1 MTEVSGRM
9 YPVSSNK
16 FCLAP
21 WTPFAL
27 AELKPDRRRDLDSV
41 FMLVPRSIDPSCV
54 ISPAFEGSPGYI
66 YTALAASYSRS
77 LRHMNQTVCADD
89 VTLETAN
96 TSVALTSRGEPT
108 ELVSQTAP
116 ITEERDLKRKK
127 KKKEKKKCTW
137 SKESV
142 EHPQRNRL
150 L

>member
-1 MTEVSGRM
+1 
-9 YPVSSNK
+9 
-16 FCLAP
+16 
-21 WTPFAL
+21 
-27 AELKPDRRRDLDSV
+27 
-41 FMLVPRSIDPSCV
+41 MLVPRSIDPSCV

-108 ELVSQTAP
+108 ELVSQIAP

-127 KKKEKKKCTW
+127 KKKKKRNA
-137 SKESV
+137 
-142 EHPQRNRL
+142 PDQRKVLSILRGTGCFKGTSFIIVGIRR
-150 L
+150 